1 MTELLRPTGHPNT
14 LVVTTHPLLDNF
26 TEFRRQVAHTNTY
39 TGQVSC
45 WLNQHA
51 LPWMG
56 RTIYG
61 WDFVPAVYSTGI
73 WREVSLHT
81 TGMLSSSKSSVLA
94 QSLNVIP
101 RLTPPYATAQLEITV
116 EIQLSCGGACDIIEL
131 TIHWHVTAPTG
142 ARAADL
148 TSQHNVSYCDTDGN
162 KMIQPLRVNL
172 TLPDPALWWPNG
184 YGDQPIYQAAATIS
198 SSVTQLDHISTSF
211 GVRELTVGTNPHLA
225 SGWAYTQYGP
235 EHTSTVPWGW
245 GSWEARVI
253 PPIPPN
259 VTAWQI
265 SINGRPIFM
274 RGGNWIPRYQL
285 FGRGVRER
293 NRTTQIL
300 EAARHAGFTWMRVW
314 GGGLIEDQHFYE
326 ECDRLGL
333 MLLQEFPH
341 GKLTMAAGMA
351 CTLASFHCCECRL
364 HCNCFQ
370 SHFVSNAHAGT
381 AGCSPGGPGDSF
393 PDYKT
398 RLPVDDAQTRK
409 TIQQLISHPSIVRY
423 NYANEFYLNSSVS
436 PFIAQFLATV
446 RSIDSSRP
454 VHEANPTCVAIRH
467 GPYTFGQN
475 EYSTYAPVC
484 GNGTIL
490 RAGMAPGVGGCAGQ
504 GDNGGNPFEWCACIA
519 KKSHRMYF

>member
-1 MTELLRPTGHPNT
+1 VTELLRPTGQPNT
-14 LVVTTHPLLDNF
+14 LVVTTHPLLDNS
-26 TEFRRQVAHTNTY
+26 TEFRRQVSHTKTY

-81 TGMLSSSKSSVLA
+81 TGSLSFSKSSLLA

-101 RLTPPYATAQLEITV
+101 RLTPPYATAQLELAL
-116 EIQLSCGGACDIIEL
+116 EIELSCGGACEVIDL
-131 TIHWHVTAPTG
+131 TIHWHVSAPTG

-148 TSQHNVSYCDTDGN
+148 TSQHNVLYNDTDGN
-162 KMIQPLRVNL
+162 KMMQILRANL

-184 YGDQPIYQAAATIS
+184 YGDQPIYRAAATIS
-198 SSVTQLDHISTSF
+198 SGVTQLDHISTSF

-259 VTAWQI
+259 ATAWQI

-274 RGGNWIPRYQL
+274 RGGNWIPRDQL

-341 GKLTMAAGMA
+341 GKLTIAAGMTFTVVA
-351 CTLASFHCCECRL
+351 NADCTAIIFNCISFRMRMRGQPGALRGARVTHSQTTRRGCLWTMRRL
-364 HCNCFQ
+364 GRR
-370 SHFVSNAHAGT
+370 SS
-381 AGCSPGGPGDSF
+381 S
-393 PDYKT
+393 
-398 RLPVDDAQTRK
+398 
-409 TIQQLISHPSIVRY
+409 
-423 NYANEFYLNSSVS
+423 SSVTRVLYDTTTRTN
-436 PFIAQFLATV
+436 FISTPRSRHSLPNFWRRYDQSTRVV
-446 RSIDSSRP
+446 RFTRP
-454 VHEANPTCVAIRH
+454 T
-467 GPYTFGQN
+467 
-475 EYSTYAPVC
+475 
-484 GNGTIL
+484 L
-490 RAGMAPGVGGCAGQ
+490 RALPSDTAHIHLGRTTTLPMLQFAATGRFCGPEWHLAWGAAQ
-504 GDNGGNPFEWCACIA
+504 GREKMVVIPSSGALVLPRNHIACI
-519 KKSHRMYF
+519 F